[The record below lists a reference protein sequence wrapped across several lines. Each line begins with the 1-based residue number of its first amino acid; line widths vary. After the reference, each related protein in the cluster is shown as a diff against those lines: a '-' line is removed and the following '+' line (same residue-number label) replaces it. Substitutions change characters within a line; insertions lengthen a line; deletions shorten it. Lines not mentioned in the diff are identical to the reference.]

1 MVPMGG
7 SDTWG
12 MGGLFKNKT
21 LIEMMSCCYSMQSA
35 IPRDQV
41 IVGHTPTQKRDMT
54 GNKIQSLWS
63 IIIKALMTSQ
73 PIVLDL
79 IIYIETLRFYAC

>member
-1 MVPMGG
+1 MLLQYAICNTKG
-7 SDTWG
+7 SSNSG
-12 MGGLFKNKT
+12 
-21 LIEMMSCCYSMQSA
+21 
-35 IPRDQV
+35 
-41 IVGHTPTQKRDMT
+41 TQKRDMT

>member
-1 MVPMGG
+1 MEARIPGG
-7 SDTWG
+7 WAVY
-12 MGGLFKNKT
+12 LKKNPYRDDVM
-21 LIEMMSCCYSMQSA
+21 LLQYA

-73 PIVLDL
+73 PIVLEL
-79 IIYIETLRFYAC
+79 IIYIETLCFYAC

>member
-1 MVPMGG
+1 
-7 SDTWG
+7 
-12 MGGLFKNKT
+12 
-21 LIEMMSCCYSMQSA
+21 MQSA

-41 IVGHTPTQKRDMT
+41 IVGHTLTQKRDMT

-73 PIVLDL
+73 PIVLEL
-79 IIYIETLRFYAC
+79 IINIETLRFNAC

>member
-1 MVPMGG
+1 MGG

-41 IVGHTPTQKRDMT
+41 IVGHTATQKRDMT

-73 PIVLDL
+73 PIVLEL
-79 IIYIETLRFYAC
+79 IINIETLRFNAC